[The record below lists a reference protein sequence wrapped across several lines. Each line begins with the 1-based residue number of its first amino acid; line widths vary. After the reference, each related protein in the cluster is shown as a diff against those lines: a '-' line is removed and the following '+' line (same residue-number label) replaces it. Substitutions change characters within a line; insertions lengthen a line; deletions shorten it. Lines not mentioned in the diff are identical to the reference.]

1 MEALFLCSP
10 ISLFYPIYVSQ
21 DSVTSASFLHTFST
35 TLEQTKVSATT
46 YRGWRV
52 YVVTKTPEGI
62 REDEDWKYG
71 KMESL
76 KKYKVSL
83 KLR

>member
-1 MEALFLCSP
+1 MVAK
-10 ISLFYPIYVSQ
+10 
-21 DSVTSASFLHTFST
+21 TS
-35 TLEQTKVSATT
+35 
-46 YRGWRV
+46 
-52 YVVTKTPEGI
+52 EGI

-76 KKYKVSL
+76 RNLKVSL